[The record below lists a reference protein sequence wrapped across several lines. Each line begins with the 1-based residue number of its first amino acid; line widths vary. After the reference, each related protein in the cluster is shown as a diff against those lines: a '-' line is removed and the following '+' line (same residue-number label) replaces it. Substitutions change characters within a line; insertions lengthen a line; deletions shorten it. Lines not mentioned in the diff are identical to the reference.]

1 MAVER
6 IAEKIELEDIYS
18 QLRSMGYYVAVFD
31 FNWITQE
38 GEEISAAP
46 HRARVIITNTEN
58 ARQKSYD
65 VAAGNSWK
73 NDFCGDVRNGAFGPP
88 PRGVP

>member
-1 MAVER
+1 MAVEK
-6 IAEKIELEDIYS
+6 IAEKLELEDIYS
-18 QLRSMGYYVAVFD
+18 QLSAMGYYVAVFD

-58 ARQKSYD
+58 ARHKSYN
-65 VAAGNSWK
+65 VAAGAAWK
-73 NDFCGDVRNGAFGPP
+73 HEFCRDVRDGAFGPP